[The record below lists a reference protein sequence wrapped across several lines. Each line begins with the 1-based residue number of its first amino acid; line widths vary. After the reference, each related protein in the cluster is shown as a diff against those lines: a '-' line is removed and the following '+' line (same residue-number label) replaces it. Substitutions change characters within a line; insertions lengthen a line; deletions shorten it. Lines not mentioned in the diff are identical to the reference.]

1 MRTLESRTVVN
12 SIASHRYHFAVLFQG
27 SNNRQL
33 NIWRDTAID
42 FCSFDKL
49 ALLFFVHRQKFLTG
63 YHLLSIQTNLAAD
76 TPRRLGVVAS

>member
-1 MRTLESRTVVN
+1 MSALEGRTVINAV
-12 SIASHRYHFAVLFQG
+12 ASHRYHFAVLFQG

-33 NIWRDTAID
+33 NIWCDSAVD